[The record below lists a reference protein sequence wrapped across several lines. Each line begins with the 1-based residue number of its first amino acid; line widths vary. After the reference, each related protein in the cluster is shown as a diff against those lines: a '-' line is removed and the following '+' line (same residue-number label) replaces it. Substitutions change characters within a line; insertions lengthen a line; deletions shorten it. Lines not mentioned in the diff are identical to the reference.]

1 MFDRAKIIDTNF
13 RDFLSSKADID
24 SFTHAEKNT
33 ATQVIDIFESQLIS
47 RLLDIKARKL
57 RAQGKSFYTIGSS
70 GHEGMAIVGE
80 VSRLTDMA
88 FLHYRDAAFQI
99 QRSKKLPGQ
108 TSIYDLLLS
117 FCARNEDPIS
127 GGRHKVLGHKE
138 LYIPPQT
145 STIAS
150 HLPKAVGTALSIN
163 KNKKLGIE
171 GTLPDDAVVVCTFGD
186 ASLNHAS
193 AQTALNCADWISYQN
208 IPLPLVFIC
217 EDNGIGISVK
227 SPAEWVRNSRQRSPA
242 IKYFECDGLNIIE
255 ALNVVNEAFIYS
267 RQGRRPTFI
276 RFKTVRLMGHAGSD
290 IESVYRNLKE
300 MEMSE
305 RHDPILKSAQ
315 IIIGNGFLTHEEI
328 LKMYL
333 DLERR
338 IDRIADQVVLRPPL
352 TDTAAIVSSIV
363 KINEQKKMPD
373 VPSIESRMKIFGNEW
388 EQMMAGQPLTKLINW
403 GLTDILHRF
412 KQAVIFGEDVAR
424 KGGVYNVTANL
435 EARFGKNKV
444 FNSLLDETN
453 ILGTAIG
460 LAHNNLLPIPEIQFL
475 AYFHNAEDQLRGE
488 AATLNFFSNGQYS
501 NGMVI
506 RIAGLGYQKGFGGHF
521 HNDNSLAVFRDI
533 PGIIIACPSNG
544 KDAVLMMRTCVEEAH
559 RYGRISVFV
568 EPIAIYPIRDL
579 HVAGDNLWNCEY
591 PKDLSENIPLGHF
604 HLETGEE
611 NLCILTYG
619 NGYYMSMQAKEILKQ
634 QGINPTVID
643 LRWLAP
649 LNEKALAGA
658 LSKYAHVL
666 VVDECRKTG
675 SISEALLAIIME
687 NCSPMPK
694 VRRICS
700 LDSFIPLADAA
711 NLVLVQT
718 KDIVESALTLTGK
731 KHEQKNCGCDM
742 PRSRNL

>member
-1 MFDRAKIIDTNF
+1 MFDRAKIIDTTFRNF
-13 RDFLSSKADID
+13 LTNKSDVGNF
-24 SFTHAEKNT
+24 SFAGKHSPLKI
-33 ATQVIDIFESQLIS
+33 IDIFESQLTS

-57 RAQGKSFYTIGSS
+57 RTEGKSFYTIGSS
-70 GHEGMAIVGE
+70 GHEGLAVAGE

-99 QRSKKLPGQ
+99 QRSKKLPGH
-108 TSIYDLLLS
+108 TAIYDLLLS
-117 FCARNEDPIS
+117 FCARSADPIS

-138 LYIPPQT
+138 LFIPPQT

-150 HLPKAVGTALSIN
+150 HLPKAVGTAFSIH
-163 KNKKLGIE
+163 KNHKLGMK
-171 GTLPDDAVVVCTFGD
+171 GVLPEDAVVVCTFGD

-193 AQTALNCADWISYQN
+193 SQTALNCADWISYQN
-208 IPLPLVFIC
+208 LPLPLVFIC

-227 SPAEWVRNSRQRSPA
+227 SPGDWVKNSRVKSA
-242 IKYFECDGLNIIE
+242 TIKYFECDGMDIIE
-255 ALNVVNEAFIYS
+255 SLNVLTEAFTYS
-267 RQGRRPTFI
+267 RNGRRPSFI

-300 MEMSE
+300 IEAAE
-305 RHDPILKSAQ
+305 RQDPLLRSARS
-315 IIIGNGFLTHEEI
+315 IIGNEILTHDEI

-333 DLERR
+333 DLEKR
-338 IDRIADQVVLRPPL
+338 IDRVAEQVVLMPAL
-352 TDTAAIVSSIV
+352 TDPSKIVASV
-363 KINEQKKMPD
+363 VQHEEQKKLPE
-373 VPSIESRMKIFGNEW
+373 VPSEDSRLQVFGSEW
-388 EQMMAGQPLTKLINW
+388 EQMKSGQTLAKLINW

-412 KQAVIFGEDVAR
+412 QGAVIFGEDVGK

-435 EARFGKNKV
+435 ESRFGKNKV
-444 FNSLLDETN
+444 FNSLLDETS

-460 LAHNNLLPIPEIQFL
+460 LAHNNILPIPEIQFL

-533 PGIIIACPSNG
+533 PGVIIACPSNG

-559 RYGRISVFV
+559 RFGRISVFI
-568 EPIAIYPIRDL
+568 EPIALYPVRDL
-579 HVAGDNLWNCEY
+579 HAAGDNLWNCEY
-591 PKDLSENIPLGHF
+591 PKDLSENIPLGKF
-604 HLETGEE
+604 NVEPGEKK
-611 NLCILTYG
+611 LCLLTYG
-619 NGYYMSMQAKEILKQ
+619 NGFYLSMQAKEILKN
-634 QGINPTVID
+634 QGINPTIID

-649 LNEKALAGA
+649 LDEKALAIE

-666 VVDECRKTG
+666 IVDECRKTG
-675 SISEALLAIIME
+675 SLSEALMTLIME

-694 VRRICS
+694 TMRLCS

-718 KDIVESALTLTGK
+718 QDIVENALNLLGK
-731 KHEQKNCGCDM
+731 K
-742 PRSRNL
+742 S

>member
-1 MFDRAKIIDTNF
+1 MFDRAKIIDANF
-13 RDFLSSKADID
+13 RNFLSNKTDINNFAISHD
-24 SFTHAEKNT
+24 YSAVKI
-33 ATQVIDIFESQLIS
+33 IDLFETQLIS

-99 QRSKKLPGQ
+99 QRSKKLPGHS
-108 TSIYDLLLS
+108 TIYDLLLS

-150 HLPKAVGTALSIN
+150 HLPKAVGAALSIT

-171 GTLPDDAVVVCTFGD
+171 GVLPEDAVVVCTFGD

-208 IPLPLVFIC
+208 LPLPLVFVC
-217 EDNGIGISVK
+217 EDNGIGISVR
-227 SPAEWVRNSRQRSPA
+227 SPADWVKSSRQRSPA
-242 IKYFECDGLNIIE
+242 IKYFECDGMNIIE
-255 ALNVVNEAFIYS
+255 GLDVVHEAFNYS
-267 RQGRRPTFI
+267 RQTKRPCFI
-276 RFKTVRLMGHAGSD
+276 RLKTVRLMGHAGSD

-300 MEMSE
+300 IEASE
-305 RHDPILKSAQ
+305 KEDPLLKSAK
-315 IIIGNGFLTHEEI
+315 IIIGNGLLSHEEV

-333 DLERR
+333 DLENR
-338 IDRIADQVVLRPPL
+338 INRIAEQVVVRSPL
-352 TDTAAIVSSIV
+352 DDTASIV
-363 KINEQKKMPD
+363 ASVVQLEEQNKLPGI
-373 VPSIESRMKIFGNEW
+373 PSDESRKKLFGNEW
-388 EQMMAGQPLTKLINW
+388 EQMKSGQPLAKLINW

-412 KQAVIFGEDVAR
+412 KQAVVFGEDVAR

-435 EARFGKNKV
+435 ETRFGKNKV

-506 RIAGLGYQKGFGGHF
+506 RVAGLGYQKGFGGHF

-533 PGIIIACPSNG
+533 PGVIIACPSNG
-544 KDAVLMMRTCVEEAH
+544 RDAVLMMRTCVEEAH
-559 RYGRISVFV
+559 RFGRISVFI

-591 PKDLSENIPLGHF
+591 PQDLNENIPLGRF
-604 HLETGEE
+604 HLEAGEKK
-611 NLCILTYG
+611 LCLLTYG

-634 QGINPTVID
+634 QGINPTIID

-649 LNEKALAGA
+649 LDEKT
-658 LSKYAHVL
+658 LSLILSEYDHVL

-675 SISEALLAIIME
+675 SISEALLAMMME
-687 NCSPMPK
+687 NCSPMPR
-694 VRRICS
+694 VRRLCS
-700 LDSFIPLADAA
+700 MDSFIPLADAA
-711 NLVLVQT
+711 NLVLLQT
-718 KDIVESALTLTGK
+718 KDIVENALILLGK
-731 KHEQKNCGCDM
+731 NNEQKNCGCDLS
-742 PRSRNL
+742 RSRNI